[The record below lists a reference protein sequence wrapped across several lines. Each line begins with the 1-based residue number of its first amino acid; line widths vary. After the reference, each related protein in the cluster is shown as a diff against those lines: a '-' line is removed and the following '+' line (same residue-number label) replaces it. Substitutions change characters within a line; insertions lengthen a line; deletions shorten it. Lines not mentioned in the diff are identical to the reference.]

1 MTIKQIIA
9 RLTLL
14 QTSLAVTRSDG
25 TTIIDD
31 GIVKYCM
38 LLQGSWE
45 YLYSDAGQPEA
56 AYQTDWVLYNNL
68 YKDDLDRA
76 LAALYSSYDPIS
88 NYDMIEE
95 GADGERRA
103 KMTDTT
109 TPHGKITTDVT
120 LSGTLQTDT
129 TLYKSGVD
137 SSGDGVQTDK
147 STTVETPT
155 TRKTTT
161 ETSYQT
167 GTDSVITH
175 QSDNDKSATAAG
187 TTLTGLDTGREH
199 VLSRKGNIGV
209 TTSQQM
215 ISSELELRK
224 QDFILQYIRRFIAYH
239 CSSIGEA
246 ETW

>member
-1 MTIKQIIA
+1 MTRA
-9 RLTLL
+9 
-14 QTSLAVTRSDG
+14 DN

-31 GIVKYCM
+31 GVVKYCM

-45 YLYSDAGQPEA
+45 YLDDGAGSPWVSFNV
-56 AYQTDWVLYNNL
+56 DWTLYNNI
-68 YKDDLDRA
+68 YKEDLDRA
-76 LAALYSSYDPIS
+76 LKALYSTYDPIS
-88 NYDMIEE
+88 NYDMLEE
-95 GADGERRA
+95 GADGERKA
-103 KMTDTT
+103 QTTSTT

-147 STTVETPT
+147 SSTVETPT
-155 TRKTTT
+155 SRKTTT
-161 ETSYQT
+161 ETTYGT
-167 GTDSVITH
+167 GTDSEIKQ
-175 QSDNDKSATAAG
+175 QSQNDQTATAAG

-215 ISSELELRK
+215 ITSEMELRR

-239 CSSIGEA
+239 CSYVGGA

>member
-1 MTIKQIIA
+1 
-9 RLTLL
+9 
-14 QTSLAVTRSDG
+14 
-25 TTIIDD
+25 
-31 GIVKYCM
+31 M

-45 YLYSDAGQPEA
+45 YLYSESGQPEA

-68 YKDDLDRA
+68 YKEDLDRA
-76 LAALYSSYDPIS
+76 LKAIYSTYDPLS

-95 GADGERRA
+95 GADGERKA

-109 TPHGKITTDVT
+109 TPHGKITSEVT

-129 TLYKSGVD
+129 TLFKSGVD
-137 SSGDGVQTDK
+137 SIGDGVQTDK
-147 STTVETPT
+147 QLTVETPT
-155 TRKTTT
+155 SRKTTT

-167 GTDSVITH
+167 GTDSVNTH
-175 QSDNDKSATAAG
+175 QSDNDKSASAAG
-187 TTLTGLDTGREH
+187 TTLTGLDIGREH

-224 QDFILQYIRRFIAYH
+224 QDFILQYIRRFIGYH
-239 CSSIGEA
+239 CSYIGEA